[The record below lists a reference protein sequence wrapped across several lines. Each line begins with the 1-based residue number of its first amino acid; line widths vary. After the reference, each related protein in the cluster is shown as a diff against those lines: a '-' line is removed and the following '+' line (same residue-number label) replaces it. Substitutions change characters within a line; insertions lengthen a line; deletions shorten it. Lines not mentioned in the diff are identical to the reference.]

1 MITND
6 GGWGYGPRSIMAQK
20 KDGSIMFFVIDGRQ
34 THSIGAS
41 LRDCQDIL
49 YEKGA
54 VNAMAMDGASSATLY
69 AMGDI
74 LNIPSTLSHKSRY
87 LPNAWVV
94 THAHQLKRTNKMK
107 FLQKGYKLFNRLI
120 LLKNPHAK

>member
-1 MITND
+1 
-6 GGWGYGPRSIMAQK
+6 
-20 KDGSIMFFVIDGRQ
+20 
-34 THSIGAS
+34 
-41 LRDCQDIL
+41 
-49 YEKGA
+49 
-54 VNAMAMDGASSATLY
+54 MAMDGGSSATLY

-107 FLQKGYKLFNRLI
+107 FPSKGLQTVQQI
-120 LLKNPHAK
+120 DSS

>member
-1 MITND
+1 
-6 GGWGYGPRSIMAQK
+6 
-20 KDGSIMFFVIDGRQ
+20 
-34 THSIGAS
+34 
-41 LRDCQDIL
+41 
-49 YEKGA
+49 
-54 VNAMAMDGASSATLY
+54 MAMDGGSSATLY

-120 LLKNPHAK
+120 LLKIRMLNKL

>member
-1 MITND
+1 MRWQWT
-6 GGWGYGPRSIMAQK
+6 
-20 KDGSIMFFVIDGRQ
+20 
-34 THSIGAS
+34 
-41 LRDCQDIL
+41 
-49 YEKGA
+49 
-54 VNAMAMDGASSATLY
+54 ASSATLY

-107 FLQKGYKLFNRLI
+107 FFKRVTNCSTD
-120 LLKNPHAK
+120 